1 MKQEILSQLYDDAVL
16 HGRHCKELID
26 DVVYD
31 ELNKEFQQLYDK
43 LLGEVNEDQKKLM
56 DLIYEAHLRKS
67 NHEEEAAFK
76 YGVALGIR
84 MTVEA
89 FVITEKT
96 IEE

>member
-1 MKQEILSQLYDDAVL
+1 MKQEILSQLYEDAVL

-67 NHEEEAAFK
+67 NHEEDAAFK

-89 FVITEKT
+89 FVITEKL
-96 IEE
+96 